1 VNVVADDGLPA
12 LLAQVEQQ
20 RGLALRC
27 YKDKCLRR
35 RLAVRMRARG
45 LHTYGEY
52 AALLGQR
59 PEEYDLLVAALAI
72 NVTKFLRNPETFAVL
87 RERVLEPLWRRG
99 GPIRIW
105 SAGCASGEE
114 PYTLALLFHA
124 VAGDRAAAVPSRVR
138 IDATDVD
145 PGALD
150 DLRRATYQRSAVE
163 DLPPDLLAAHFSQGP
178 PYRLDPRVAACVR
191 PLLHDLTRD
200 AAPEPPY
207 DLIVCRNVVI
217 YFDRV
222 MQERLFA
229 QCTDALAP
237 GGHLLLGK
245 VEMLFGDT
253 RSRLVLE
260 DARERLYRRP
270 P

>member
-1 VNVVADDGLPA
+1 MSGPTDDGLPA
-12 LLAQVEQQ
+12 LLAQVERH

-45 LHTYGEY
+45 LHTFTEYGT
-52 AALLGQR
+52 LLGR
-59 PEEYDLLVAALAI
+59 MPEEYDLLVAALAI
-72 NVTKFLRNPETFAVL
+72 NVTKFFRNPEAFAVL

-114 PYTLALLFHA
+114 PFTLALQFHEI
-124 VAGDRAAAVPSRVR
+124 AGDRGAAVRGRVR
-138 IDATDVD
+138 IDASDVD

-150 DLRRATYQRSAVE
+150 ELRRATYLRPAVE
-163 DLPPDLLAAHFSQGP
+163 DLPPDLLAAHFSPGP
-178 PYRLDPRVAACVR
+178 PYRLAPAVAACVR
-191 PLLHDLTRD
+191 ALLHDLTREL
-200 AAPEPPY
+200 APDPPY
-207 DLIVCRNVVI
+207 DLIVCRNVLI

-222 MQERLFA
+222 LQEQLFA
-229 QCTDALAP
+229 RFTGALAP
-237 GGHLLLGK
+237 GGQLLLGK
-245 VEMLFGDT
+245 VETLFGEA
-253 RSRLVLE
+253 RAGLVLE

-270 P
+270 A